1 MSEIGY
7 QESINWP
14 NVDKNL
20 LETNEINFVI
30 QINGKKRVILKME
43 KDITEKKLLESV
55 RKNKN
60 LEKFLINTK
69 IKKVI
74 FVKNKLMNILLENEI

>member
-1 MSEIGY
+1 MA
-7 QESINWP
+7 
-14 NVDKNL
+14 L
-20 LETNEINFVI
+20 
-30 QINGKKRVILKME
+30 LKME